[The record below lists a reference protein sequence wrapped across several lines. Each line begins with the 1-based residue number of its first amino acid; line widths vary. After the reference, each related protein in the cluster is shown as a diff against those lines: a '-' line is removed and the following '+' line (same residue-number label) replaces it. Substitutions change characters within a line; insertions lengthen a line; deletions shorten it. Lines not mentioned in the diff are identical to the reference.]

1 MARSPSFLA
10 AGVLCRS
17 SCMTLSPRGIS
28 FLDFRNKR
36 AADMLD
42 PLALAGQAWPQM
54 EGAYLEYHGPRSGPQ
69 PPGGAMV
76 DQAFAT
82 HRKYVPGY
90 HFVTLGILTVNFL
103 WSVYRAIWPFDP
115 ATPIFDRL
123 LTVLVAIALALL
135 AWYLRVFPLRAQD
148 RVIRLEE
155 RHRLERLLAEDLR
168 RRIW

>member
-1 MARSPSFLA
+1 
-10 AGVLCRS
+10 
-17 SCMTLSPRGIS
+17 
-28 FLDFRNKR
+28 
-36 AADMLD
+36 
-42 PLALAGQAWPQM
+42 
-54 EGAYLEYHGPRSGPQ
+54 
-69 PPGGAMV
+69 MV

-155 RHRLERLLAEDLR
+155 RHRLERLLPEDLR
-168 RRIW
+168 SRIGELSMGQIIALRFASDAEVVDLTRVVMDQKITGQNDIKKRIRDWRADHLRM